1 MGKVLASIITAIAVF
16 GFFFLFSSNVG
27 NNGASAPHTK
37 SNTESGHTTSTGST
51 ADGTHCHQHI
61 NQPPIPAQVTFAGE
75 SVPLHVFDVRERLDR
90 ELLVNT
96 YFHSKT
102 MHTLKLANR
111 IFKDIEPILAE
122 MGVPDDLKYVAM
134 AESGLLNA
142 VSPANAKGIWQFV
155 KSSAQEYGL
164 EVSSDVD
171 ERYHLKKSTRAA
183 AKYFRKAHN
192 KFGSWA
198 MALGSYNMGMSGIG
212 KQAANQ
218 KEDNYYDLYLNHET
232 SRYVF
237 RVLAFKLI
245 TENPDKYGFYLDDSD
260 LYPLLPSYKVEVD
273 HIANIA
279 DFAKQNGTN
288 YKTLKLFNP
297 WLRSTA
303 LAKRKSGKAYI
314 LDMPS

>member
-1 MGKVLASIITAIAVF
+1 MTKVLASLVSVLALF
-16 GFFFLFSSNVG
+16 GLFFLFSSNVG
-27 NNGASAPHTK
+27 QGDPAVSGDPANSAS
-37 SNTESGHTTSTGST
+37 STSASGST
-51 ADGTHCHQHI
+51 LDGTHCHQHI
-61 NQPPIPAQVTFAGE
+61 NQPPIPDVVSFAGE
-75 SVPLHVFDVRERLDR
+75 QVPLHIYDVRERLDR

-111 IFKDIEPILAE
+111 IFKKIEPILAE

-134 AESGLLNA
+134 AESGLLNV

-155 KSSAQEYGL
+155 KSSANDYGL

-171 ERYHLKKSTRAA
+171 ERYHLEKSTRAA
-183 AKYFRKAHN
+183 AKYFRKAN
-192 KFGSWA
+192 SKFNSWA
-198 MALGSYNMGMSGIG
+198 MAMGSYNMGMSGIA

-218 KEDNYYDLYLNHET
+218 KTDNYYDLYLNAET

-237 RVLAFKLI
+237 RILAFKLI
-245 TENPDKYGFYLDDSD
+245 TENPDKYGFYLDQND
-260 LYPLLPSYKVEVD
+260 LYPEIPTYKVEVNQ
-273 HIANIA
+273 IANIA

-288 YKTLKLFNP
+288 YKELKLLNP
-297 WLRSTA
+297 WLRSTS

-314 LDMPS
+314 LELPS